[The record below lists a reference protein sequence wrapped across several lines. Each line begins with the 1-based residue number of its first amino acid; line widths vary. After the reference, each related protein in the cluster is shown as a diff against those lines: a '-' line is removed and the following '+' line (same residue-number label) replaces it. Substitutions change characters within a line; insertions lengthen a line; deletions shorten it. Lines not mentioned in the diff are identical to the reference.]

1 LARVYNG
8 WEFCSIFLNRDPIA
22 MKNHDHEEN
31 FQIVI
36 ASSNTGKIREIQSLL
51 QELPIEWIPQSEFDI
66 QDIEETGKT
75 FIENAIAKARH
86 ASKLSGL
93 PALADDSGLV
103 VDALNGAPGVYSAR
117 YAGKDATDEERNQK
131 LLEEMKDVPK
141 EERTACYHCV
151 LALVE
156 YEDDPIPLICHGI
169 WEGSI
174 LFEPRGNN
182 GFGYDPIFYVPSRNC
197 SAAELSSAEKNSMSH
212 RGQVTDQLLEV
223 FHEMIEHK
231 H

>member
-1 LARVYNG
+1 
-8 WEFCSIFLNRDPIA
+8 
-22 MKNHDHEEN
+22 MTNHDHDEN

-36 ASSNTGKIREIQSLL
+36 ASNNQGKISEIQSLL

-93 PALADDSGLV
+93 PALGDDSGLV
-103 VDALNGAPGVYSAR
+103 VDALDGAPGVYSAR
-117 YAGKDATDEERNQK
+117 YAGKDATDDERNQK
-131 LLEEMKDVPK
+131 LLEEMKDVP
-141 EERTACYHCV
+141 EAERTACYHCV

-174 LFEPRGNN
+174 LTEPRGTN
-182 GFGYDPIFYVPSRNC
+182 GFGYDPIFYVPSHKR
-197 SAAELSSAEKNSMSH
+197 SAAELSSAEKNAISH

>member
-1 LARVYNG
+1 
-8 WEFCSIFLNRDPIA
+8 
-22 MKNHDHEEN
+22 MKDHDHEEN

-36 ASSNTGKIREIQSLL
+36 ASSNQGKIREIQSLL
-51 QELPIEWIPQSEFDI
+51 QELPIQWIPQSEFDVE
-66 QDIEETGKT
+66 DIEETGKT

-86 ASKLSGL
+86 ASKISGL
-93 PALADDSGLV
+93 PALGDDSGLV
-103 VDALNGAPGVYSAR
+103 VDALEGAPGVYSAR
-117 YAGKDATDEERNQK
+117 YAGKNATDAERNQK
-131 LLEEMKDVPK
+131 LLAEMKDIPD

-174 LFEPRGNN
+174 LKEARGKN
-182 GFGYDPIFYVPSRNC
+182 GFGYDPIFYVPTHKC
-197 SAAELSSAEKNSMSH
+197 SAAELSTAEKNAISH